1 MTREEVSR
9 VFSYDSDFD
18 RQRQR
23 ERTAQI
29 RAEYR
34 RCQAYRPSP
43 TATRARRYARS
54 AWSHV
59 RWAIP
64 RRAPV
69 FRA

>member
-1 MTREEVSR
+1 M
-9 VFSYDSDFD
+9 FIYNSDFD
-18 RQRQR
+18 RQRQH

-29 RAEYR
+29 RADYQR
-34 RCQAYRPSP
+34 SQAHEQSI
-43 TATRARRYARS
+43 TAARARRYARS